1 MAGYGPHQPSG
12 NFALNIERMVAAAKG
27 DIDLVLRRTA
37 LDVFRRVIQKSPV
50 GNPELWAA
58 NKGAM
63 QAREAF
69 TNARA
74 DAGKKTPT
82 RRTLE
87 KKFPLIEG
95 VGYVG
100 GRFKSNWQVSINTI
114 PTGEIANNDKGATAL
129 AQVKAVT
136 SVFGAGMVIS
146 LVNNLE
152 YANRLEFGH
161 SNQAPNG
168 MIRTTIAEFP
178 AVVRA
183 ASSPGAGS
191 ADPPQT

>member
-69 TNARA
+69 TSARA

-100 GRFKSNWQVSINTI
+100 GRFKSNWQVSINTV
-114 PTGEIANNDKGATAL
+114 PTGEIATNDKGATAL
-129 AQVKAVT
+129 AQVKSET
-136 SVFGAGMVIS
+136 SVFGAGMVIT

-168 MIRTTIAEFP
+168 MVRTTIAEFP

-183 ASSPGAGS
+183 ASSQGVGS
-191 ADPPQT
+191 GDQSRT